1 LVLVS
6 VLIPSYNYEKYLSET
21 IESVLDQSFKDFELI
36 ILDDFSRDNSRA
48 IIENY
53 QRKDK
58 RIKAYF
64 HEKNMGMAST
74 INDLLSKAS
83 GKYVAYLDS
92 DDLWDKLKLE
102 RQLAVLE
109 KNDSL
114 VVYSEGEIIDGNG
127 VPTGQTFTQTA
138 WGSNKKKS
146 GRIFEE
152 LLFEN
157 FVFQSSLIHK
167 RNIAKDIQFDE
178 KLKYINDYKF
188 WVDLAKEH
196 QFFFIKTPLAKYRVH
211 GKNTLFADKKDWHK
225 DYITLYQYFLREYD
239 KGISKRAK
247 AKLYFDLTLSY
258 YFLNE
263 KESAK
268 FFFIK
273 ALKSNWAIYEL
284 KSVMIDEKESLIKFL
299 SFAKEIVKTRKLLR

>member
-6 VLIPSYNYEKYLSET
+6 VLIPSYNHEKYLSET

-64 HEKNMGMAST
+64 HKKNMGMAST

-157 FVFQSSLIHK
+157 FIFQSSIIHK
-167 RNIAKDIQFDE
+167 RNIEKNIQFDE

-188 WVDLAKEH
+188 WVDLAKKH

-225 DYITLYQYFLREYD
+225 DYITLFQYFLQEYNQE
-239 KGISKRAK
+239 ISKRTK
-247 AKLYFDLTLSY
+247 AKLYFDIALNY

-299 SFAKEIVKTRKLLR
+299 SFAKEIAKTRKLLR